1 MIDSVVLGKTR
12 SLDGV
17 FCMLGEYTMSP
28 ELLSRD
34 NGLGGLIFLR
44 MCYSIGPI
52 NCNKTVFVVI
62 RQYLLM

>member
-1 MIDSVVLGKTR
+1 MG
-12 SLDGV
+12 
-17 FCMLGEYTMSP
+17 FFYMLGEYNMSP

-52 NCNKTVFVVI
+52 NGNKTGFIDVI
-62 RQYLLM
+62 S